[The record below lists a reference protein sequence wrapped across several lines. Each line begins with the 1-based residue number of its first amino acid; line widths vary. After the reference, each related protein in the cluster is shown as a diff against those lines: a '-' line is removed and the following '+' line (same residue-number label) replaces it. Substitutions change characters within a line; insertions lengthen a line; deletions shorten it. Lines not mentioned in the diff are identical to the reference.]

1 MRLPINVKG
10 NNNEFINFINK
21 IDKDLRDSFENSIK
35 KNLET
40 IQMKVMLADFTVIE
54 TNTFDPNRVLNY
66 FFNKEKETKSLKS
79 WKVVPVQSTKTDDLH
94 RIFFQVSNEIE
105 NYYFYI
111 YMGIQFHSLLYYKL
125 DKDVININKKIR
137 ELEENNFYIKQEI
150 SIKGNQIIQQELDNL
165 GYKEIGNTEL
175 FEELFTKQNL
185 AKDLSEKAAK
195 LEDSYPQLEQNL
207 QLIDTLKK
215 DLENLMIE
223 LYQINLASID
233 SNKLMIG
240 EEGLAYNMDLELIK
254 NKKTR
259 EKTSVIDF
267 DKIKKAE
274 FIRIE
279 QEFSSLIELFKKTL
293 KEYM

>member
-1 MRLPINVKG
+1 MRLPINGKG
-10 NNNEFINFINK
+10 NNNEFINFINR
-21 IDKDLRDSFENSIK
+21 IDKDLRDSFENAIK

-40 IQMKVMLADFTVIE
+40 IQMKVMLADFTVIK

-66 FFNKEKETKSLKS
+66 FFNKEKETKSLS

-137 ELEENNFYIKQEI
+137 ELEENNFNIKQEI

-195 LEDSYPQLEQNL
+195 LEDSFPQLEQNL

-267 DKIKKAE
+267 NKIKKAE
-274 FIRIE
+274 FVRIE
-279 QEFSSLIELFKKTL
+279 QEFSSLIELFKKNS
-293 KEYM
+293 

>member
-1 MRLPINVKG
+1 MRLPINEKK
-10 NNNEFINFINK
+10 NNNEFVNFINK
-21 IDKDLRDSFENSIK
+21 IDKDLGSSFEESIK
-35 KNLET
+35 KDLET
-40 IQMKVMLADFTVIE
+40 IKMKVMLADFTVIE

-66 FFNKEKETKSLKS
+66 FFNKEKEIESIKS

-94 RIFFQVSNEIE
+94 RIFFQLSNEIE

-137 ELEENNFYIKQEI
+137 ELEENNFNIKQEI
-150 SIKGNQIIQQELDNL
+150 SKKGDQIIKQELDNL
-165 GYKEIGNTEL
+165 GYKEIENTEL
-175 FEELFTKQNL
+175 FEELFTK
-185 AKDLSEKAAK
+185 KDLSENLSEKASK
-195 LEDSYPQLEQNL
+195 LEDNFPQLKQNL
-207 QLIDTLKK
+207 LIIETLKK

-240 EEGLAYNMDLELIK
+240 EEGLAFNIDIELIK

-259 EKTSVIDF
+259 EKTLVIDF
-267 DKIKKAE
+267 DKIKKID
-274 FIRIE
+274 FIKIE
-279 QEFSSLIELFKKTL
+279 QEFSSLIELFKKTS
-293 KEYM
+293 

>member
-1 MRLPINVKG
+1 MRLPINGKG
-10 NNNEFINFINK
+10 NNNEFINFINR
-21 IDKDLRDSFENSIK
+21 IDKDLRDSFENAIK

-40 IQMKVMLADFTVIE
+40 IQMKVMLADFTVIK

-66 FFNKEKETKSLKS
+66 FFNKEKETKSLS

-137 ELEENNFYIKQEI
+137 ELEENNFNIKQEI

-195 LEDSYPQLEQNL
+195 LEDSFPQLKQNL

-267 DKIKKAE
+267 NKIKKAE
-274 FIRIE
+274 FVRIE
-279 QEFSSLIELFKKTL
+279 QEFSSLIELFKKNS
-293 KEYM
+293 

>member
-1 MRLPINVKG
+1 MRLPINGKG

-21 IDKDLRDSFENSIK
+21 IDKDLRDSFENAIK

-40 IQMKVMLADFTVIE
+40 IQMKVMLADFTVIK

-66 FFNKEKETKSLKS
+66 FFNKEKETKSLS

-137 ELEENNFYIKQEI
+137 ELEENNFNIKQEI

-195 LEDSYPQLEQNL
+195 LEDSFPQLEQNL

-223 LYQINLASID
+223 LYQINQASID

-267 DKIKKAE
+267 NKIKKAE

-279 QEFSSLIELFKKTL
+279 QEFSSLIDLFKKNS
-293 KEYM
+293 

>member
-1 MRLPINVKG
+1 MRLPINGKG
-10 NNNEFINFINK
+10 NNNEFINFINR
-21 IDKDLRDSFENSIK
+21 IDKDLRDSFENAIK

-40 IQMKVMLADFTVIE
+40 IQMKVMLADFTVIK

-66 FFNKEKETKSLKS
+66 FFNKEKETKSLS

-137 ELEENNFYIKQEI
+137 ELEENNFNIKQEI

-195 LEDSYPQLEQNL
+195 LEDSFPQLEQNL

-223 LYQINLASID
+223 LYQINQASID

-267 DKIKKAE
+267 NKIKKAE

-279 QEFSSLIELFKKTL
+279 QEFSSLIDLFKKNS
-293 KEYM
+293 

>member
-1 MRLPINVKG
+1 MRLPINGKG
-10 NNNEFINFINK
+10 NNNEFINFINR
-21 IDKDLRDSFENSIK
+21 IDKDLRDSFENAIK

-40 IQMKVMLADFTVIE
+40 IQMKVMLADFTVIK

-66 FFNKEKETKSLKS
+66 FFNKEKETKSLS

-137 ELEENNFYIKQEI
+137 ELEENNFNIKQEI

-195 LEDSYPQLEQNL
+195 LEDSFPQLEQNL

-267 DKIKKAE
+267 NKIKKAE

-279 QEFSSLIELFKKTL
+279 QEFSSLIDLFKKNS
-293 KEYM
+293 

>member
-1 MRLPINVKG
+1 MRLPINEKG
-10 NNNEFINFINK
+10 NNNEFIKFINK
-21 IDKDLRDSFENSIK
+21 IEGDLRDSFENSIK

-66 FFNKEKETKSLKS
+66 FFNKEKEAKSLKS

-94 RIFFQVSNEIE
+94 RIFLQMNNEIE
-105 NYYFYI
+105 RYYFYI
-111 YMGIQFHSLLYYKL
+111 YFGIQFHSLLFYKL
-125 DKDVININKKIR
+125 DKNVININKKIR
-137 ELEENNFYIKQEI
+137 ELEENNFNIKQEI
-150 SIKGNQIIQQELDNL
+150 SKKGNQIIKQELDNL

-185 AKDLSEKAAK
+185 SEDLSEKASN
-195 LEDSYPQLEQNL
+195 LEDNYPQLRQNS

-233 SNKLMIG
+233 SNKLMVG
-240 EEGLAYNMDLELIK
+240 E
-254 NKKTR
+254 
-259 EKTSVIDF
+259 
-267 DKIKKAE
+267 
-274 FIRIE
+274 
-279 QEFSSLIELFKKTL
+279 
-293 KEYM
+293 

>member
-1 MRLPINVKG
+1 MRLPINGKG

-137 ELEENNFYIKQEI
+137 ELEENNFNIKQEI

-195 LEDSYPQLEQNL
+195 LEDSFPQLEQNL

-279 QEFSSLIELFKKTL
+279 QEFSSLIELFKKNS
-293 KEYM
+293 

>member
-1 MRLPINVKG
+1 MRLPINGKG
-10 NNNEFINFINK
+10 NNNEFINFINR
-21 IDKDLRDSFENSIK
+21 IDKDLRDSFENAIK

-40 IQMKVMLADFTVIE
+40 IQMKVMLADFTVIK

-66 FFNKEKETKSLKS
+66 FFNKEKETKSLS

-94 RIFFQVSNEIE
+94 RIFFQMSNEIE

-137 ELEENNFYIKQEI
+137 ELEENNFNIKQEI

-195 LEDSYPQLEQNL
+195 LEDSFPQLEQNL

-267 DKIKKAE
+267 NKIKKAE

-279 QEFSSLIELFKKTL
+279 QEFSSLIELFKKNS
-293 KEYM
+293 

>member
-1 MRLPINVKG
+1 MRLPINGKG

-21 IDKDLRDSFENSIK
+21 IDKDLRESFENDIK

-40 IQMKVMLADFTVIE
+40 IQMKVMLADFTVIK

-66 FFNKEKETKSLKS
+66 FFNKEKETKSLS

-137 ELEENNFYIKQEI
+137 ELEENNFNIKQEI

-195 LEDSYPQLEQNL
+195 LEDSFPQLEQNL

-223 LYQINLASID
+223 LYQINPASID

-267 DKIKKAE
+267 NKIKKAE

-279 QEFSSLIELFKKTL
+279 QEFSSLIDLFKKNS
-293 KEYM
+293 

>member
-1 MRLPINVKG
+1 MRLPINEKG
-10 NNNEFINFINK
+10 NNNEFIKFINK
-21 IDKDLRDSFENSIK
+21 IEGDLRDSFENSIK

-66 FFNKEKETKSLKS
+66 FFNKEKEAKSLKS

-94 RIFFQVSNEIE
+94 RIFLQMNNEIE
-105 NYYFYI
+105 RYYFYI
-111 YMGIQFHSLLYYKL
+111 YFGIQFHSLLFYKL
-125 DKDVININKKIR
+125 DKNVIDINKKIR
-137 ELEENNFYIKQEI
+137 ELEENNFNIKQEI
-150 SIKGNQIIQQELDNL
+150 SKKGNQIIKQELDNL

-185 AKDLSEKAAK
+185 SEDLSEKASN
-195 LEDSYPQLEQNL
+195 LEDNYPQFRQNS
-207 QLIDTLKK
+207 QLIETLKK

-233 SNKLMIG
+233 SNKLMVG
-240 EEGLAYNMDLELIK
+240 EEGIAFNMDLELII
-254 NKKTR
+254 NKKTHQ
-259 EKTSVIDF
+259 KTSVIDF
-267 DKIKKAE
+267 EKIKKAE

-279 QEFSSLIELFKKTL
+279 QEFSSIIELFKK
-293 KEYM
+293 KN